1 MPEVDAATGKSIN
14 PHIPRKC
21 SIPALAC
28 HFSYSVAV
36 YANLRLAEFM
46 AQAPWYMDTGVGP
59 SLSHHKNTKVYNA
72 DPSKL
77 DSRYDRGGKAHVQAV
92 TKYRKGACPNCGA
105 MHSVKDCLERPRK
118 IGAKFSGKDFAADEM
133 AVAKRVDDFDA
144 KRDRWD
150 GYDPAMYSK
159 VIEEHQAL
167 EEARRQLREEEIDK
181 TTDIKT
187 VEKVAKVGK
196 KKQKKKDED
205 NDDFGSSDESADDEE
220 ERYAEGADAVGQK
233 VDTKTRITVRNLRI
247 REDTAK
253 YLLNLDVDS
262 AYYDP
267 KTRSMREAPN
277 PDKGDAAFHGENFVR
292 HSGDAQEMQRLQLFA
307 WQSEQ
312 RGHDVHALSNPTAA
326 AAVYKEYLQK
336 KDKLKDTSKTSI
348 LDRYGGEEHLQRVP
362 KELLAG
368 QTENYVEYSRSG
380 QLVKGQETIKARSK
394 YDEDV
399 FPGNHKSVW
408 GSWFDLATHRWGYRC
423 CHSYIKG
430 SYCAGQAG
438 IDAEREEAAGGG
450 RILMPAPTATSAPGK
465 SMAEM
470 HASKTAEERERERK
484 EYDDKLASSGKRKQ
498 DDGVVT
504 ESDMEEYRRK
514 KSRGNIEDP
523 LANVNSEEL
532 LPMT

>member
-1 MPEVDAATGKSIN
+1 MHT
-14 PHIPRKC
+14 
-21 SIPALAC
+21 
-28 HFSYSVAV
+28 
-36 YANLRLAEFM
+36 EFM
-46 AQAPWYMDTGVGP
+46 AQAPWYMATGSGP
-59 SLSHHKNTKVYNA
+59 TLSHHKSTKEYNA
-72 DPSKL
+72 DPRKL
-77 DSRYDRGGKAHVQAV
+77 ESRYDRGNASASTSSAPV
-92 TKYRKGACPNCGA
+92 TKFRKGACPNCGA

-118 IGAKFSGKDFAADEM
+118 IGAKFSGKVAAIDEV
-133 AVAKRVDDFDA
+133 AQAKRVDDYDA

-167 EEARRQLREEEIDK
+167 EEARRQLREEQIDK

-187 VEKVAKVGK
+187 VEKVAKAGK
-196 KKQKKKDED
+196 KSKKKKGED
-205 NDDFGSSDESADDEE
+205 DDDDDFGSSDDSADEEE

-253 YLLNLDVDS
+253 YLLNLDTES

-277 PDKGDAAFHGENFVR
+277 PDKADAAFHGENFAR
-292 HSGDAQEMQRLQLFA
+292 GSGDATDMQKLQLFA

-312 RGHDVHALSNPTAA
+312 RGHDVHAQSNPTAA
-326 AAVYKEYLQK
+326 AAVYKEYLEK

-348 LDRYGGEEHLQRVP
+348 LDKYGGEEHLQRVP
-362 KELLAG
+362 RELLGG

-380 QLVKGQETIKARSK
+380 QLIKGEEKSKARSK

-399 FPGNHKSVW
+399 LIGNHKSVW
-408 GSWFDLATHRWGYRC
+408 GSWFNLLTHAWGYAC

-438 IDAEREEAAGGG
+438 IEAQKEEQAPR
-450 RILMPAPTATSAPGK
+450 RITATSTSTTNGNA
-465 SMAEM
+465 SLAEQN
-470 HASKTAEERERERK
+470 AAKTAEQREKERREFDEK
-484 EYDDKLASSGKRKQ
+484 QAKTSNKRKNG
-498 DDGVVT
+498 DTTSATVT
-504 ESDMEEYRRK
+504 DEDMEAYYRK
-514 KSRGNIEDP
+514 KARNFEDP
-523 LANVNSEEL
+523 LHNLGSEEL
-532 LPMT
+532 LPMA